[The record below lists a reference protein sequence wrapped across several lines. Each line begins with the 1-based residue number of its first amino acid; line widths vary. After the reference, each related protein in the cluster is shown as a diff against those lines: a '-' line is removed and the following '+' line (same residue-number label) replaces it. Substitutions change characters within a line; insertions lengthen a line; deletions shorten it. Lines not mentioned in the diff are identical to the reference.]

1 MEEIDII
8 TCPKKKQ
15 ILNEYQ
21 KNYLRLRNVNLVIN
35 KTVF

>member
-21 KNYLRLRNVNLVIN
+21 KKLSEA
-35 KTVF
+35 KKSQFSDQ